1 MAPSITLP
9 AAPNWFADPT
19 GRHRYRWW
27 NGWTWTTYVWDEER
41 GTASDGLMG
50 RGRRGVIAAGSVVAV
65 LAVTL
70 AGLLSM
76 GDYDGVGRSGLRRTE
91 RGLTVL
97 SAVCPGERL
106 LALELDAVDATGRRT
121 AIWRLSGSAPLPE
134 EMTIGDVPLGMRATS
149 PLSAA
154 DPSSTLQLQLDTSEL
169 THFNGLTV
177 VAEALHDGR
186 IAAAYD
192 GYDDLQGFRNA
203 AFHDLPCADPYGD
216 RQEARLV
223 LTMALVGAAGA
234 AVSGLAFLT
243 RRRLPS
249 PAGP

>member
-1 MAPSITLP
+1 
-9 AAPNWFADPT
+9 
-19 GRHRYRWW
+19 
-27 NGWTWTTYVWDEER
+27 
-41 GTASDGLMG
+41 
-50 RGRRGVIAAGSVVAV
+50 
-65 LAVTL
+65 
-70 AGLLSM
+70 
-76 GDYDGVGRSGLRRTE
+76 
-91 RGLTVL
+91 
-97 SAVCPGERL
+97 
-106 LALELDAVDATGRRT
+106 
-121 AIWRLSGSAPLPE
+121 
-134 EMTIGDVPLGMRATS
+134 MTIGDVPLGMRATS